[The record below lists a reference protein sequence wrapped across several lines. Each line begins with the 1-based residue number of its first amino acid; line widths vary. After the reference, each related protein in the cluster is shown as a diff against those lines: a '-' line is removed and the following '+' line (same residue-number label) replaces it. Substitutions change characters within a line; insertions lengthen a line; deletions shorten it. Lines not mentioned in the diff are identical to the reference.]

1 MTSAC
6 RAGGLE
12 GGGAKLRKERAEMGT
27 NQGVQCSFSPR
38 PVGFTVFV
46 ASLAVE
52 ELGCGSGPQWRGWT
66 RPAG

>member
-1 MTSAC
+1 
-6 RAGGLE
+6 
-12 GGGAKLRKERAEMGT
+12 MGVG
-27 NQGVQCSFSPR
+27 QGVQCSFGLR

-52 ELGCGSGPQWRGWT
+52 KLGYGSGPQWRGWA